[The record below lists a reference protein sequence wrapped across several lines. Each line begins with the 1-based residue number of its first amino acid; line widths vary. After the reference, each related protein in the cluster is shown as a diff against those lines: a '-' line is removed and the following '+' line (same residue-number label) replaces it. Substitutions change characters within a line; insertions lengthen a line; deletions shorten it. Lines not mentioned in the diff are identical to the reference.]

1 MSRENDIDILARTIF
16 GEARGEK
23 AIGKKAIACVV
34 LNRYKA
40 RKWFS
45 GSTIAETCQFCI
57 KGSKYHQFSCWNE
70 NDPNCQRIK
79 NASDIELA
87 ECREIAERFVDG
99 VEKDFLCGACHYHAL
114 GVNPA
119 WAKGKKADFLIGHHL
134 FYIGID

>member
-16 GEARGEK
+16 GEARGES
-23 AIGKKAIACVV
+23 AVGKKAIACIV

-45 GSTIAETCQFCI
+45 GSTIAETCQFCV

-70 NDPNCQRIK
+70 DDPNCKRIK
-79 NASDIELA
+79 NASDVELA
-87 ECREIAERFVDG
+87 ECREIAEKFVDG